1 MVLRDKVAIVTGGG
15 SGLGRAYTLGLAR
28 AGARVAVADVV
39 EQNAVRVA
47 EEVKAAGGHALPVV
61 VDVSITPQVQA
72 AVESVRANLG
82 APDILVN
89 CAGIFPRRPVIEMSD
104 EEWDR
109 MIAVNLRGT
118 FLCSRAVLP
127 DMVKRSNGKIVNISS
142 TLGIR
147 GCVNGAHYAAAKGC
161 IIAFTHSL
169 AMEMA
174 PHGISVNAICPGQ
187 TNTPLW
193 RQGFNEETRRQRLAT
208 GEAGQPDDLVGCLVF
223 LCSDQSRPLT
233 GDILIR
239 EFPMRWRS

>member
-1 MVLRDKVAIVTGGG
+1 MVLQDRVAIVTGGG

-28 AGARVAVADVV
+28 EGARVAVADLV
-39 EQNAVRVA
+39 EENAVRVS
-47 EEVKAAGGHALPVV
+47 EEVKSAGGSALPVV
-61 VDVSITPQVQA
+61 VDVAETLQVKA
-72 AVESVRANLG
+72 AVDYVREKLG

-109 MIAVNLRGT
+109 MIAVHLRGT
-118 FLCSRAVLP
+118 FLFSRAVLP
-127 DMVKRSNGKIVNISS
+127 DMVKRGNGKIVNISS

-147 GCVNGAHYAAAKGC
+147 GSLNGAHYAAAKGGV
-161 IIAFTHSL
+161 IAFTHSL

-193 RQGFNEETRRQRLAT
+193 QQGFDEETRKRRLAT
-208 GEAGQPDDLVGCLVF
+208 GEAGRPDDLVGCLVF

-239 EFPMRWRS
+239 EFPMKWR

>member
-1 MVLRDKVAIVTGGG
+1 MVLLDRIAIVTGGG

-28 AGARVAVADVV
+28 EGARVAVADIV
-39 EQNAVRVA
+39 EENAVRVA
-47 EEVKAAGGHALPVV
+47 EEVKSAGGSALPVV
-61 VDVSITPQVQA
+61 VDVSDSPQVKA
-72 AVESVRANLG
+72 AVDCVRDKFG

-109 MIAVNLRGT
+109 MIAVHLRGT
-118 FLCSRAVLP
+118 FLFSRAVLP
-127 DMVKRSNGKIVNISS
+127 DMVKRGNGKIVNIASA
-142 TLGIR
+142 LGIR
-147 GCVNGAHYAAAKGC
+147 GSLNGAHYAAAKGG

-193 RQGFNEETRRQRLAT
+193 QQGFNEETRKQRLAT
-208 GEAGQPDDLVGCLVF
+208 GEAGRPDELVGCLVF

-239 EFPMRWRS
+239 EFPMKWRS

>member
-147 GCVNGAHYAAAKGC
+147 GCVNGAHYAAA
-161 IIAFTHSL
+161 
-169 AMEMA
+169 
-174 PHGISVNAICPGQ
+174 
-187 TNTPLW
+187 
-193 RQGFNEETRRQRLAT
+193 
-208 GEAGQPDDLVGCLVF
+208 
-223 LCSDQSRPLT
+223 
-233 GDILIR
+233 
-239 EFPMRWRS
+239 

>member
-1 MVLRDKVAIVTGGG
+1 MILRNKVAIVTGGG
-15 SGLGRAYTLGLAR
+15 SGLGRAYTLGLAKE
-28 AGARVAVADVV
+28 GAHVAVADMS

-47 EEVKAAGGHALPVV
+47 EEVRAAGGSALPVV
-61 VDVSITPQVQA
+61 VDVSVTAQVQA
-72 AVESVRANLG
+72 AVERVRG
-82 APDILVN
+82 EMGPPDILVN

-109 MIAVNLRGT
+109 MIAVHLRGT

-127 DMVKRSNGKIVNISS
+127 DMIKRGNGKIVNISS

-147 GCVNGAHYAAAKGC
+147 GSANGAHYAAAKGG
-161 IIAFTHSL
+161 ILAFTHSL
-169 AMEMA
+169 AMEMG

-187 TNTPLW
+187 TATPLW
-193 RQGFNEETRRQRLAT
+193 RQGFSEEERNRRLAT

-239 EFPMRWRS
+239 ETPMRWRS

>member
-1 MVLRDKVAIVTGGG
+1 MLLQDRIAIVTGGG

-28 AGARVAVADVV
+28 EGARVAVADLV
-39 EQNAVRVA
+39 EENAVRVA
-47 EEVKAAGGHALPVV
+47 EEVKSAGGSALPVV
-61 VDVSITPQVQA
+61 VDVADTPQVKA
-72 AVESVRANLG
+72 AVDCVRDKLG

-109 MIAVNLRGT
+109 MIAVHLRGT
-118 FLCSRAVLP
+118 FLFSRAVLP
-127 DMVKRSNGKIVNISS
+127 DMVKRGNGKIVNISS

-147 GCVNGAHYAAAKGC
+147 GSLNGAHYAAAKGG

-193 RQGFNEETRRQRLAT
+193 QQGFNEETRKQRLAT
-208 GEAGQPDDLVGCLVF
+208 GEAGRPDDLVGCLVF

-239 EFPMRWRS
+239 EFPMKWRS